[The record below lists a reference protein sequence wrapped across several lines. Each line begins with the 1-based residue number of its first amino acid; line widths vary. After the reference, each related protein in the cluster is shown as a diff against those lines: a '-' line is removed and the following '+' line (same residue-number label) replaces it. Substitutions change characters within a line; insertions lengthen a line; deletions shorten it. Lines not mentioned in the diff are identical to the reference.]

1 MMMMI
6 MLIGFCFN
14 RLLYFAISQLVFCLH
29 NHSLD
34 HRDWT
39 PVNPKMSKQWT
50 SSIYSLGLHSTT
62 LNPEMDKQLLLQK
75 VTISF
80 QLFLPFVVC
89 FGPIADCAQHWLFCW
104 TANTQQKCK
113 LEQSFSPSTDGSFV
127 NNLRRNFFSYFSLLC
142 VICYQFHIRCLRPKT
157 KICLSMI

>member
-1 MMMMI
+1 MW
-6 MLIGFCFN
+6 IGSCFIWF
-14 RLLYFAISQLVFCLH
+14 LYCAISRLVFCLH

-80 QLFLPFVVC
+80 QLFLPFAVC
-89 FGPIADCAQHWLFCW
+89 LGPIADCAQHWLFCRV
-104 TANTQQKCK
+104 ANTQQKCK